1 MRLATNLL
9 LGVFELGFILI
20 VSFFFFRD
28 GDMVV
33 SQLRELLPFS
43 DERQTLILQRFEEV
57 VTGSIY
63 GNALVSVIVGVIGG
77 LAFWAAGLH
86 SPVLWGTV
94 MGILAYLPI
103 AGAPLV
109 WIPAAVYLFFQ
120 SAYMQLGIVCL
131 AGAVIFFLDHVTRNV
146 FVASRVRLHPLL
158 VLFSVFGGIKLFGF
172 LGLVA
177 GPLIVAVARV
187 FLDIYRMDK
196 ERRAVVAPGP

>member
-1 MRLATNLL
+1 M
-9 LGVFELGFILI
+9 
-20 VSFFFFRD
+20 
-28 GDMVV
+28 
-33 SQLRELLPFS
+33 
-43 DERQTLILQRFEEV
+43 
-57 VTGSIY
+57 TGSIY

-86 SPVLWGTV
+86 SPILWGTV

-131 AGAVIFFLDHVTRNV
+131 AGAGIFFLDHVTRNV

-187 FLDIYRMDK
+187 FLDIYRM
-196 ERRAVVAPGP
+196 ERSRQTIVEPGS